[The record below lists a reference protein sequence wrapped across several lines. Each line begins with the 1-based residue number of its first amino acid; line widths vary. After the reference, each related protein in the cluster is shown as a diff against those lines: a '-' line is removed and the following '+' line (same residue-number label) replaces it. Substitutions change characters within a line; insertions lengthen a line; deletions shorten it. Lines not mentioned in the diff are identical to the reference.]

1 MISNNSS
8 PRRVVVG
15 VVTDTGTVDLCF
27 AQSLCDSIKVASM
40 MGVDI
45 VPIFMRSKGNA
56 TMRYNQLLTWAWKG
70 GTDDLVFIS
79 PNCSWQ
85 PQAFMDTLLSA
96 NDAVTLPVFTQDG
109 YQVQMGELP
118 RLQTDANSGEIKV
131 LGAGLGFF
139 RLSKKILTKLC
150 ETHPTIEFEGDEVKL
165 VLQHGD
171 IYGAFVRPADILVHR
186 LKELGVEL
194 WLNPKHTVNTMT
206 FAPLEGN
213 FAAALAE
220 AKRA

>member
-8 PRRVVVG
+8 PRPVVVG

-40 MGVDI
+40 LGVDI

-70 GTDDLVFIS
+70 GADDLVFIS

-85 PQAFMDTLLSA
+85 PEAFMATVLSA
-96 NDAVTLPVFTQDG
+96 NDAVTLPVLTQDG
-109 YQVQMGELP
+109 FQVQLGELP
-118 RLQTDANSGEIKV
+118 RLQTDATSGEIKV
-131 LGAGLGFF
+131 LGAGMSFF
-139 RLSKKILTKLC
+139 RLSANALIKLC

-171 IYGAFVRPADILVHR
+171 IYGAFASPADILVYR
-186 LKELGVEL
+186 LKELGIEL
-194 WLNPKHTVNTMT
+194 WLNPKHTVNTMAFVPT
-206 FAPLEGN
+206 EGDFAT
-213 FAAALAE
+213 ALAE
-220 AKRA
+220 AKKG